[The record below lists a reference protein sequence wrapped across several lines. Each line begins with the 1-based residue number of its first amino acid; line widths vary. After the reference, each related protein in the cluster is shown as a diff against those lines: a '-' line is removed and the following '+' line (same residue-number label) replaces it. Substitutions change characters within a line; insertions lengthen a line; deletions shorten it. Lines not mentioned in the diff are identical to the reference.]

1 LSATAQASAKAWK
14 LAPREEIKYEIIA
27 SGRGKNQCTSSVQI
41 CRRFTTFAAFAFAL
55 KVEHLLSGEDLLR
68 RGMEVQGGD
77 SKNFL
82 WKFVRFFITLGL
94 KILRLSRLKV
104 VFEADIIKGW
114 C

>member
-1 LSATAQASAKAWK
+1 MRLLRAGEVKIT
-14 LAPREEIKYEIIA
+14 
-27 SGRGKNQCTSSVQI
+27 
-41 CRRFTTFAAFAFAL
+41 L

-94 KILRLSRLKV
+94 KNL
-104 VFEADIIKGW
+104 EII
-114 C
+114 